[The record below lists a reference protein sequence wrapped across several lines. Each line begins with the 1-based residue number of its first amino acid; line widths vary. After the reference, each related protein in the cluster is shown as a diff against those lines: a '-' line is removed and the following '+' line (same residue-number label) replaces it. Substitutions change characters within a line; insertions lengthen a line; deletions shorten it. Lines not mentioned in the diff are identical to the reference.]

1 VVPAWNAY
9 SFAFGPVMAFGII
22 AVLALLLRW
31 AFSSGTSLIARP
43 VRPGS
48 PSTYG
53 LLEPVASPRT
63 AAEGEA
69 LKRLLESR
77 GLRATLA
84 DTTEGP
90 RVLVF
95 PGDVARAKEAIAGR

>member
-1 VVPAWNAY
+1 VPTWNTY
-9 SFAFGPVMAFGII
+9 FYAFGPLMAFGII

-43 VRPGS
+43 VKPGS

-63 AAEGEA
+63 TAEGES

-95 PGDVARAKEAIAGR
+95 PGDVDRARDALAGK